1 MIDYTCYDCGREEE
15 CERCGHLDWHE
26 GIKYSLDDFP
36 IELQERF
43 VCESRCCE
51 CGGTRVEI

>member
-1 MIDYTCYDCGREEE
+1 MIDYTCWDCGREEE

-26 GIKYSLDDFP
+26 GVKYNLANYP

-43 VCESRCCE
+43 VYFGQCCE
-51 CGGTRVEI
+51 CGGTRVEQ